1 MTEVEAVIGI
11 ECHVELDTQT
21 KMFCGCRAEF
31 GAPPNTNV
39 CPVCLGHPGSLPVP
53 NREAIRRII
62 LIGLAVGSEIA
73 PHSLFHRK
81 HYFYPDM
88 PKNYQISQY
97 DLPICVGGHLD
108 VDLPDGTTSRIGIT
122 RVHMEED
129 TGKTVHASA
138 TGRIH
143 DADSALIDFNRAGV
157 PLVECVSEPD
167 IRSPEEAAAYLRE
180 LRATLESLDV
190 SDVRMEEGSLR
201 CDANISMRPVG
212 TEAFGTK
219 VEIKNMNSI
228 RSLERALHF
237 EIERQTK
244 ALEAGEAIAQET
256 RHWDED
262 SGSTKSMRSK
272 EEAFDYRYFP
282 EPDIPAL
289 EPSYEW
295 IAEIRAG
302 LPELPRTRRAR
313 YETDHGLKPDVAR
326 VLVGDRASSVLFD
339 ETVALGADPKAAA
352 NWITQDLA
360 GSLNKLDVDPTASPV
375 TAQHIADLITMVA
388 DDTVSG
394 AGAKQALEE
403 AVTTGDPIAEI
414 VERRGLTQ
422 VSDSGALGAI
432 ADEVLAENPEVVEQ
446 FRGGKEAVIGFLVGQ
461 VMKKSAG
468 SANPKLAKELLLER
482 LSG

>member
-1 MTEVEAVIGI
+1 
-11 ECHVELDTQT
+11 
-21 KMFCGCRAEF
+21 
-31 GAPPNTNV
+31 
-39 CPVCLGHPGSLPVP
+39 
-53 NREAIRRII
+53 
-62 LIGLAVGSEIA
+62 
-73 PHSLFHRK
+73 
-81 HYFYPDM
+81 
-88 PKNYQISQY
+88 
-97 DLPICVGGHLD
+97 
-108 VDLPDGTTSRIGIT
+108 
-122 RVHMEED
+122 
-129 TGKTVHASA
+129 
-138 TGRIH
+138 
-143 DADSALIDFNRAGV
+143 
-157 PLVECVSEPD
+157 
-167 IRSPEEAAAYLRE
+167 
-180 LRATLESLDV
+180 
-190 SDVRMEEGSLR
+190 
-201 CDANISMRPVG
+201 
-212 TEAFGTK
+212 
-219 VEIKNMNSI
+219 
-228 RSLERALHF
+228 
-237 EIERQTK
+237 
-244 ALEAGEAIAQET
+244 
-256 RHWDED
+256 
-262 SGSTKSMRSK
+262 MRSK

-289 EPSYEW
+289 EPSEEW

-326 VLVGDRASSVLFD
+326 VLVGDRASSALFD

-360 GSLNKLDVDPTASPV
+360 GSLNKLDVDPAASPV
-375 TAQHIADLITMVA
+375 TAQHIADLIALVA

-414 VERRGLTQ
+414 VERKGLTQ